1 MAFGTFDIL
10 HEGHE
15 NYLKTAKALGDL
27 LIVVI
32 ARDKTVKQIK
42 NEFPHNN
49 ERQRLQN
56 LKKSGLADKVVL
68 GDLNDKYKV
77 IRKFRPDTI
86 ALGYDQVVFTQKL
99 NKILIDLNL
108 NTAIHRLDAVFP
120 QVFKSS
126 LIRQK
131 MNRDREE
138 INLTISETNNS

>member
-1 MAFGTFDIL
+1 M
-10 HEGHE
+10 
-15 NYLKTAKALGDL
+15 
-27 LIVVI
+27 V

-42 NEFPHNN
+42 SELPLND

-68 GDLNDKYKV
+68 GYHDDKYKV

-108 NTAIHRLDAVFP
+108 NTEIHRMDAFFP

-126 LIRQK
+126 LLRQK
-131 MNRDREE
+131 MNKE
-138 INLTISETNNS
+138 IDEIDLDIIEPVRIRAQSTNNS